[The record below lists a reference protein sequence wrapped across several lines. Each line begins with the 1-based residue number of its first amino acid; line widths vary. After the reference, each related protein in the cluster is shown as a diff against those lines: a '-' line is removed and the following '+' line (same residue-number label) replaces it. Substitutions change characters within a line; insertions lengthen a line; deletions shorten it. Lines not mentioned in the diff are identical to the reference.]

1 MEKVSFGRM
10 RVTGSLFKFVN
21 ILLVH
26 VVMFWH
32 LRSICRERQED
43 CARSCDEARTS
54 KNLACTCGV
63 NNK

>member
-21 ILLVH
+21 ILLVY

-32 LRSICRERQED
+32 LRSTCCER
-43 CARSCDEARTS
+43 
-54 KNLACTCGV
+54 
-63 NNK
+63 